1 MIIPNETAGGHGI
14 YVHRLLDE
22 AFTGIEM
29 TPERQDLKE
38 EIRANLVARVAELT
52 ATGVAPQAAA
62 RQAVEELGAVRGIL
76 DGTAPEP
83 EDAAPD
89 WLAHRVRPNPMFL
102 VRAVVLSALVT
113 AGLVVLVLAATL
125 LDVPFSGQVA
135 AVAAVVLAAGAV
147 TADALRQ
154 ETTSNHPMPTGRA
167 LGYGLGVVLAS
178 AGLGAGWLYLH
189 ERGVPWLVGGALTV
203 VASAA
208 LFTYLGGTQ
217 TNRHKEWVVRL
228 QATHA
233 QVGDRFTKD
242 PAAAARFGMYAGTT
256 WLLVLAAF
264 VMLTLTVGWAWSWL
278 AVVAGLVATM
288 LMLARM
294 LFAPQP
300 ALGGGGRQPA
310 GSPSR

>member
-1 MIIPNETAGGHGI
+1 MTIPNDIVGGHGI
-14 YVHRLLDE
+14 HVHRLLDE
-22 AFTGIEM
+22 AFAGIEM
-29 TPERQDLKE
+29 TQERQDLKE
-38 EIRANLVARVAELT
+38 EIRANLVARVAELE

-62 RQAVEELGAVRGIL
+62 RQAVEDLGDVRGIL
-76 DGTAPEP
+76 DGTTPEP
-83 EDAAPD
+83 EEAAAPD
-89 WLAHRVRPNPMFL
+89 WLAHRVRPNPVFL
-102 VRAVVLSALVT
+102 VRAVVLSALAT
-113 AGLVVLVLAATL
+113 AGLIVLVLAATL
-125 LDVPFSGQVA
+125 LDVPLSGQVA
-135 AVAAVVLAAGAV
+135 AVAAVALAAGAV

-167 LGYGLGVVLAS
+167 FGYGLGVVLAS

-189 ERGVPWLVGGALTV
+189 ERNAPWLVGGALTV

-208 LFTYLGGTQ
+208 LFTYLGATQ

-233 QVGDRFTKD
+233 YVGDRFTKD
-242 PAAAARFGMYAGTT
+242 PVAAARFGMYAGTT
-256 WLLVLAAF
+256 WLLVLATF

-294 LFAPQP
+294 LF
-300 ALGGGGRQPA
+300 
-310 GSPSR
+310 SPNP